1 MEKNR
6 IEAFSDGVIAV
17 AITLLVLEIKVPE
30 VSLAQGEGA
39 LIQALLENA
48 PKFAAYFTSFII
60 VAVWWV
66 AHHQLFYALHGTN
79 RTLLWVNTLFLMF
92 VCLIPFPTALIGDY
106 PASHTAAFLYG
117 AIATCTAASFS
128 WMRWY
133 VSCKAK
139 LLKADLPEEAVR
151 HTIRKSLLSPTLH
164 FMGMLI
170 AMLTPVVA
178 LAIYAAIAILFI
190 FPSTL
195 DRHIAQNARETRQ
208 KNKLA

>member
-17 AITLLVLEIKVPE
+17 AITLLVLEIKVPQ
-30 VSLAQGEGA
+30 VSLAQGEDA
-39 LIQALLENA
+39 LIQALLDNA
-48 PKFAAYFTSFII
+48 PKFAAYFTSFIV

-66 AHHQLFYALHGTN
+66 AHHQLFYTLRTTN
-79 RTLLWVNTLFLMF
+79 RTLLWVNTLFLMW

-117 AIATCTAASFS
+117 AVATCTAASFS

-139 LLKADLPEEAVR
+139 LLKADLPEDAVR
-151 HTIRKSLLSPTLH
+151 RTIRKSLLSPTLH

-170 AMLTPVVA
+170 AVLAPDIA
-178 LAIYAAIAILFI
+178 LAIYAAIAVLFI

-195 DRHIAQNARETRQ
+195 DRHIAEHADKTSQ
-208 KNKLA
+208 K

>member
-6 IEAFSDGVIAV
+6 IEAFSDAVLAV

-30 VSLAQGEGA
+30 VSLAHGEDA
-39 LIQALLENA
+39 LIRVLLDNA
-48 PKFAAYFTSFII
+48 PKLAAYFTSFII

-66 AHHQLFYALHGTN
+66 AHHQLFYTLHKTN
-79 RTLLWVNTLFLMF
+79 RTLLWINMLFLMW

-106 PASHTAAFLYG
+106 PTSHTAAFLYG
-117 AIATCTAASFS
+117 AVATLTASSFS
-128 WMRWY
+128 LMRWY

-139 LLKADLPEEAVR
+139 LLKTDLPEKAVR
-151 HTIRKSLLSPTLH
+151 QTIRKSLLSPSLH
-164 FMGMLI
+164 FVGMFI
-170 AMLTPVVA
+170 AVPAPAIA

-195 DRHIAQNARETRQ
+195 DRHIAEHANRA
-208 KNKLA
+208 